1 MVDVMAN
8 STIKII
14 AKMIFTWWVMDENET
29 ENKHFLPHPKKK
41 KKVIQ
46 IGVSKQRPAVLY
58 IQLSI
63 ICIISTLMLN
73 HIIYQIYCISMQLKD

>member
-1 MVDVMAN
+1 MVDVISN

-14 AKMIFTWWVMDENET
+14 AKMIFTLWLMNENET

-41 KKVIQ
+41 KIIQ
-46 IGVSKQRPAVLY
+46 IGVSKQRPTVLPY

-63 ICIISTLMLN
+63 ICIISILMLN